1 MSFRKIKHIAA
12 GVAAAAVVG
21 VTAALSGCAL
31 ETSRPRARITFE
43 FNGTEYTVEYQL
55 YRDMYP
61 QTVRH
66 FIELA
71 DAGFY
76 DGTIIHDYTS
86 NDIYGGGYKYDAERY
101 ESDVTNGSPEDYLDD
116 EGMYLED
123 DYYELFK
130 QENSPI
136 TPSVFDDDGYTY
148 EGMYLEDDYYELF
161 KQENSPITPS
171 VFDDDGYTYEGEGE
185 DAVLVPKEGE
195 ALPTLYG
202 EFSENGHTVE
212 NGQRGSEYGALK
224 MYYSEKIIS
233 DTAEAQVWV
242 KTGSGET
249 LLREYQYNSATSLFA
264 IQTSA
269 STALDADEYATFGYL
284 LNDDAEAVLDSLM
297 DAIDDYIDEEYNS
310 SRDFTVNAGTEI
322 DRFEQ
327 VAEQATAADFDLP
340 KLAII
345 IRSVE
350 ITRY

>member
-1 MSFRKIKHIAA
+1 MSFRKIKYAAA
-12 GVAAAAVVG
+12 GVAVAAVVG
-21 VTAALSGCAL
+21 VTAALSGCTI
-31 ETSRPRARITFE
+31 ETGRPRARITVE
-43 FNGTEYTVEYQL
+43 FNGTEYVIDFEL

-71 DAGFY
+71 DEGFY
-76 DGTIIHDYTS
+76 DDTVIHDYTS
-86 NDIYGGGYKYDAERY
+86 NDIYGGGYKYDQEKY
-101 ESDVTNGSPEDYLDD
+101 EESIGGGSPEDYLDD
-116 EGMYLED
+116 SEIYLED
-123 DYYELFK
+123 DYYALATRED
-130 QENSPI
+130 SPI
-136 TPSVFDDDGYTY
+136 TPSVFDDAGYTY
-148 EGMYLEDDYYELF
+148 DDEGNMLPE
-161 KQENSPITPS
+161 
-171 VFDDDGYTYEGEGE
+171 EG
-185 DAVLVPKEGE
+185 D

-212 NGQRGSEYGALK
+212 NGQRGAEYGSLK
-224 MYYSEKIIS
+224 MYYSEKVIS
-233 DTAEAQVWV
+233 DTAGAQVLV
-242 KTGSGET
+242 RTGLDET

-297 DAIDDYIDEEYNS
+297 DAVDDYIDEEYNS
-310 SRDFTVNAGTEI
+310 SSDFTVNAGTEI

-340 KLAII
+340 KLAIR

>member
-1 MSFRKIKHIAA
+1 MSFRKIKYAAA
-12 GVAAAAVVG
+12 GVAVAAVVG
-21 VTAALSGCAL
+21 VTAALSGCTI
-31 ETSRPRARITFE
+31 ETGRPRARITFE

-116 EGMYLED
+116 
-123 DYYELFK
+123 
-130 QENSPI
+130 
-136 TPSVFDDDGYTY
+136 